1 MVYKVLLLVYF
12 LDGVSS
18 RSVNPL
24 QDPLL
29 QARVGVA
36 QCRASCLQ
44 EDPTCSSTSC
54 LACWQ
59 TCYKDESELGRICED
74 ESCGEGCRTACN
86 FYSGLNSIPA
96 GRRTGRSRSLE
107 FSSSPTLS
115 SCGELSWGAPSF
127 SANSFRVSSER
138 SINSPVFLV
147 LGRDR
152 SGRWYEINQTETLN
166 TRIQVQTL
174 AKLQEIVIAGVERS
188 GVMLNTKIRVEEQV
202 LEPCSTSSN
211 PGEVKD
217 ESALSPN
224 FKLQLDGIVSQGPL
238 VKVGL
243 TWNQDF
249 KVPSEF
255 SGSRFLVEWNQVP
268 EGFIRGSLYTNSSS
282 VSLALL
288 SSTLISVQVQDLAAN
303 LRSAPIS
310 VSTYSEKSNL
320 DLNLALVL
328 SIISILL
335 SFLALLLILLRIYSK
350 TPDNKTQTKPSNNN
364 SIHPSSIVIL
374 PPSSP
379 LPPYSSS
386 SLQNVFS
393 FQSPK
398 LKEVNIVN
406 DKLSTINDFIN
417 QNEKF

>member
-1 MVYKVLLLVYF
+1 MVYKVLLLVCI
-12 LDGVSS
+12 LDRVSS

-54 LACWQ
+54 LVCWQ

-86 FYSGLNSIPA
+86 FYSGLNSISA

-127 SANSFRVSSER
+127 SANSFIVSSER

-188 GVMLNTKIRVEEQV
+188 GVMLNTKITVEKQV
-202 LEPCSTSSN
+202 LEPCSTNS
-211 PGEVKD
+211 
-217 ESALSPN
+217 
-224 FKLQLDGIVSQGPL
+224 KL
-238 VKVGL
+238 
-243 TWNQDF
+243 
-249 KVPSEF
+249 
-255 SGSRFLVEWNQVP
+255 SGSRFLVEWKQVP

-288 SSTLISVQVQDLAAN
+288 PSTLISVQVQDLAAN
-303 LRSAPIS
+303 LRSAPIN

-320 DLNLALVL
+320 DLNLSLVF
-328 SIISILL
+328 SIISILF
-335 SFLALLLILLRIYSK
+335 SFLALLLILLRVYSK
-350 TPDNKTQTKPSNNN
+350 TPTIQTKPSNNN
-364 SIHPSSIVIL
+364 SVHPSSIVLL